1 MKQRDFS
8 FQSIDDAVA
17 AVPAIADYVHATTYA
32 DALIMMFVKWVEEE
46 DAQRLLDAFDLH
58 VPDAKRAGISEY
70 PLGVGLDEQ
79 EEYPHV
85 RINVLLSESAQ
96 FTVTQIPCN
105 PGGERAAAELLSQ
118 SLERTEDVK
127 SVALFP
133 ANLSLDV
140 TSFLQV
146 ASVGYGDVPF
156 FGAMAFPSESIIM
169 PDPHG
174 GSFSIGDKLL
184 ASGFTAAILSGA
196 DLHVFMDY
204 VLGWR
209 AVGGEMEFV
218 SGTPSD
224 LGEGCIS
231 TIESAPAL
239 EVYDRYLGVGWDE
252 NFVLNVC
259 EFPLMV
265 NRNGVDQCMIPFSAG
280 DAGELYLSTPVYT
293 GERLRFSY
301 GTRESVLGATRA
313 GCERMVDFG
322 AQAVFM
328 TLCGNRRIFLGDD
341 AHLEWDMYREA
352 NPQLVFCH
360 GEYEIAWRGDVRDES
375 ARGGVLNSAIVAVG
389 FREGPGKEGTLDALH
404 SKCMLNGTCDVA
416 HQEDGP
422 IPLSYRI
429 SRFFDVMTGELVH
442 LQHNLEEEVERKT
455 RENEGLMLHV
465 VITLATAIDAKDSY
479 TNGHS
484 SRVAL
489 YSREIA
495 RRAGYSEQRQQE
507 IYVMGILHDVG
518 KIGVPDAII
527 NKPGRLTDE
536 EFAVIK
542 THPATG
548 ARILAAIEEM
558 PGLAVGAH
566 WHHERYDGGGYPDG
580 LAGEDIPEEARI
592 IAVADAYDAMTSN
605 RSYRDAMPQEKVRE
619 QVERGRGT
627 QFDPHFADIMLAM
640 IDDDSGYRMR
650 ELRPDQTQPI

>member
-1 MKQRDFS
+1 MKQRNFS
-8 FQSIDDAVA
+8 FRSVDEAVA
-17 AVPAIADYVHATTYA
+17 AALAIADYVHSTAHA
-32 DALIMMFVKWVEEE
+32 DALLMMLVKWTEE
-46 DAQRLLDAFDLH
+46 DDARRLLDAFDKHL
-58 VPDAKRAGISEY
+58 PDVKRAGISEY
-70 PLGVGLDEQ
+70 PLGVTL
-79 EEYPHV
+79 EERDDFPRV
-85 RINVLLSESAQ
+85 RLNVLLSESAH
-96 FTVTQIPCN
+96 FTAVQLPCN
-105 PGGERAAAELLSQ
+105 PGGENAAAERLAQ
-118 SLERTEDVK
+118 VLEGTDDVK
-127 SVALFP
+127 GVALFP

-140 TSFLQV
+140 TSFLRS
-146 ASVGYGDVPF
+146 ASAECGDVPF
-156 FGAMAFPSESIIM
+156 FGVMAFPSESVIL
-169 PDPHG
+169 PQPHG
-174 GSFSIGDKLL
+174 GSFCLGDELL
-184 ASGFTAAILSGA
+184 GSGFTTVIFSGA

-209 AVGGEMEFV
+209 AVGGEMELAPGV
-218 SGTPSD
+218 PSE

-231 TIESAPAL
+231 VIDGAPAL
-239 EVYDRYLGVGWDE
+239 QVYDRYLGVGWDE
-252 NFVLNVC
+252 NFVTNVC

-265 NRNGVDQCMIPFSAG
+265 NRNGVDLCMIPFAAG
-280 DAGELYLSTPVYT
+280 EAGELYLSTPVYT
-293 GERLRFSY
+293 GEKLRFSY

-313 GCERMVDFG
+313 GCERMADFG

-328 TLCGNRRIFLGDD
+328 TLCGNRRLFLGDD
-341 AHLEWDMYREA
+341 AHLEWDMYRET
-352 NPQLVFCH
+352 NPDLTYCH
-360 GEYEIAWRGDVRDES
+360 GEFEIAWRGDVLGEG

-389 FREGPGKEGTLDALH
+389 FREGPGEKGALEELH
-404 SKCMLNGTCDVA
+404 SKCMLDGTCDVA
-416 HQEDGP
+416 PQEGGP
-422 IPLSYRI
+422 IPLSYRV

-465 VITLATAIDAKDSY
+465 VITLAAAIDAKDSY

-484 SRVAL
+484 GRVAK

-507 IYVMGILHDVG
+507 IYVMGVLHDVG

-536 EFAVIK
+536 EFEVIK

-548 ARILAAIEEM
+548 ARILSAIEEM

-566 WHHERYDGGGYPDG
+566 WHHERYDGRGYPDG

-627 QFDPHFADIMLAM
+627 QFDPRFADIMLAM
-640 IDDDSGYRMR
+640 IDDDPGYRMR
-650 ELRPDQTQPI
+650 ELS